1 MWLIMEEKE
10 NRIKEA
16 RIKAGL
22 NIKQLAELLK
32 APYDTVRDWNSGR
45 RKPPVWLQDLVIE
58 KIQASTNH

>member
-1 MWLIMEEKE
+1 MSLEGE

-32 APYDTVRDWNSGR
+32 APYDTVRFWNNGR
-45 RKPPVWLQDLVIE
+45 RIPPAWLQDLIIE
-58 KIQASTNH
+58 KIQSSTTH